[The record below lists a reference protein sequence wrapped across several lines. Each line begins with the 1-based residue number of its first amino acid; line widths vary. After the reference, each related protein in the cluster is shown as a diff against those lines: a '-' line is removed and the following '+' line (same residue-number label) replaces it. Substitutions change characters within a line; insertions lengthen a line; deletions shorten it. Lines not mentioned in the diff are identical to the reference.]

1 MMKWMRERLGKDEG
15 FTLIELMV
23 VVLII
28 AILIAIAIPSFLGF
42 RRNAQDRSAQADVR
56 NVLLAEQAYYTEH
69 ELYTTDEANLQTIEP
84 SILLDADEAVAVKA
98 TSGTNSVCLTRASES
113 GNFFSVWIGETE
125 GVLYGKGTTA
135 AYDLDTCP
143 NDGAAPTTHTPDG
156 WQ

>member
-1 MMKWMRERLGKDEG
+1 MKWLRERLGKDEG

-69 ELYTTDEANLQTIEP
+69 EAYTATEADLQAIEP
-84 SILLDADEAVAVKA
+84 SILLGATADVGTKA
-98 TSGTNSVCLTRASES
+98 TAGTDSVCLTRESES
-113 GNFFSVWIGETE
+113 GAFYSVYIGESA
-125 GVLYGKGTTA
+125 GVHYGKTDLSASCNDDTTG
-135 AYDLDTCP
+135 P
-143 NDGAAPTTHTPDG
+143 PGTHTPDG
-156 WQ
+156 WS

>member
-1 MMKWMRERLGKDEG
+1 MNWMRERLGKDEG

-42 RRNAQDRSAQADVR
+42 RRNAQDRSAQSDVR

-69 ELYTTDEANLQTIEP
+69 EAYTTTQADLRTIEP
-84 SILLDADEAVAVKA
+84 SILLDTDEAVATKA
-98 TSGTNSVCLTRASES
+98 TAGTDSVCLTRQSES
-113 GNFFSVWIGETE
+113 GTYFSVWVGEGG

-135 AYDLDTCP
+135 AYDLGTCP
-143 NDGAAPTTHTPDG
+143 NDGSAPTTHTPDG